1 MQYVYNFINKFDILL
16 FEKDIFEIYSK
27 KIKSW
32 KIVKKKEKKR
42 IVNQET
48 FIIEIL
54 IIVNIFAQMA
64 KILHFFIIA

>member
-1 MQYVYNFINKFDILL
+1 MQYVYNFINKFD
-16 FEKDIFEIYSK
+16 KIYYYLRCIRK
-27 KIKSW
+27 RLNRKNCK
-32 KIVKKKEKKR
+32 KKKEKKR